1 MTGIE
6 KKKMK
11 ERKIENV
18 LKCLNK
24 MPNPVC
30 VCICMLEHVYIYVS
44 AQVCVLQLVLR
55 CVCVCVLQLV
65 LRCVCVCVLQW
76 FSGVCPPAVLRKKR
90 MPSVAPGSLV
100 VKTSRMM
107 RMVYGNSA
115 VKYPTYRRANQHAK
129 ITPL

>member
-76 FSGVCPPAVLRKKR
+76 FSGVCSPAVLR
-90 MPSVAPGSLV
+90 SVSFSVCALSRV
-100 VKTSRMM
+100 VARTFCPALNLR
-107 RMVYGNSA
+107 G
-115 VKYPTYRRANQHAK
+115 QHL
-129 ITPL
+129 TDPMSC